1 MSYGETDM
9 ETTRTRTTRFGLIR
23 HAQTRWN
30 KEKRIQGW
38 LDSPLSTV
46 GRRMAESWGRELH
59 DLAWQR
65 IVCSDLGRA
74 RETTKLLNQTLKLP
88 VHPDKRLRE
97 QDWGKW
103 NGMTLA
109 ELKRG
114 QAETLRQQEAAG
126 WLFQPPGGESR
137 QQVLERSLAA
147 LHAAHLA
154 WPGETILVVCH
165 GGVIKC
171 LLYHLAGRSFLP
183 HELRLLKGYRLHL
196 LEQLGRTLYLE
207 ELNSRSLHR

>member
-1 MSYGETDM
+1 MTK
-9 ETTRTRTTRFGLIR
+9 TRATRFGLIR

-30 KEKRIQGW
+30 KEKRIQGR
-38 LDSPLSTV
+38 LDSPLSTA
-46 GRRMAESWGRELH
+46 GRRMAVSWGRELH
-59 DLAWQR
+59 DLAGRR

-74 RETTKLLNQTLKLP
+74 RETTKLLNQTLNLP

-109 ELKRG
+109 ELKTSH
-114 QAETLRQQEAAG
+114 AEMLRQQEDAG
-126 WLFQPPGGESR
+126 WLFRPPGGESR

-147 LHAAHLA
+147 LHEAHLA

-165 GGVIKC
+165 EGVIKC
-171 LLYHLAGRSFLP
+171 LLYHLAGRRFLP
-183 HELRLLKGYRLHL
+183 DELRLLKGYRLHL